1 MTDHKKLTDA
11 ETQTIFTR
19 LKLAYGSAFAAKWQD
34 IPLADVMDDWAM
46 RLGAYTGD
54 AEALSYAL
62 EHLPADFPPTAMAF
76 AELCAQAAMW
86 RSVREYEAARVP
98 HGKKTVLV
106 ACEVDDGCG
115 GKNKR
120 LRRELVAVG
129 GQQ

>member
-1 MTDHKKLTDA
+1 MTERKKLTDA

-54 AEALSYAL
+54 ADALSYAL

-76 AELCAQAAMW
+76 AELCEQAVKW
-86 RSVREYEAARVP
+86 
-98 HGKKTVLV
+98 
-106 ACEVDDGCG
+106 
-115 GKNKR
+115 
-120 LRRELVAVG
+120 RELSKFYKARLPQEPKLALAG